1 VRRRRGGAWSPSPT
15 DLAERLAELR
25 SLIGT
30 RTTGAIELVE
40 RNDIRD
46 FAEAVRWPEAPL
58 PRYVDERQA
67 RRTAAGGIVAPPTY
81 LSRLA
86 RVRGFSLPMPV
97 PAWWSP
103 LPGILASVE
112 VEPELPIRPGD
123 ALLPE
128 ATVVD
133 VAVHAT
139 PQGTLAGILRDFV
152 FTNQLGER
160 VGRTRRTVAKF
171 LDAPLFDRTGLED
184 RLAGQAPPR
193 PAEPGDVA
201 LPAFERLVTLMEL
214 NRFAAAN
221 REWGQY
227 HMDPEFARTLGLAGA
242 LVIEHL
248 KLAYLANMLEDWLGD
263 AGRIQRISAS
273 FLALDVAGARLTT
286 QGWARPAGERPGGG
300 VTEGTFDC
308 SIWIEDQ
315 HGRAGTIGSALI
327 EGR

>member
-1 VRRRRGGAWSPSPT
+1 MSSAPLPV
-15 DLAERLAELR
+15 AEQLAELR

-58 PRYVDERQA
+58 PRYVDERHA
-67 RRTAAGGIVAPPTY
+67 RRTRTGGIVTPPTY

-86 RVRGFSLPMPV
+86 RIRGFSLSMPV

-112 VEPELPIRPGD
+112 VEQDLPIRPGD

-133 VAVHAT
+133 IAVHET
-139 PQGTLAGILRDFV
+139 PRGTLAGVVRDFQ
-152 FTNQLGER
+152 FTNQLGEH

-171 LDAPLFDRTGLED
+171 LDASLFERTGLED
-184 RLAGQAPPR
+184 RLGGLAPPR
-193 PAEPGDVA
+193 PAEAGDVA
-201 LPAFERLVTLMEL
+201 LPAFERQVTLMEL
-214 NRFAAAN
+214 NRFAGAN

-227 HMDPEFARTLGLAGA
+227 HMDPEFARRLGLAGA

-263 AGRIQRISAS
+263 DGRIRRLAAS
-273 FLALDVAGARLTT
+273 FLALDTVPTT
-286 QGWARPAGERPGGG
+286 LATRGWARPSLVEPG
-300 VTEGTFDC
+300 VFEC
-308 SIWIEDQ
+308 SIWIGDER
-315 HGRAGTIGSALI
+315 GLAGTIGIA
-327 EGR
+327 EVARA